1 MAKSIFGLNLRT
13 RFFLERRFPRN
24 AVTSTRPWFSLT
36 VEKPS
41 WKLLFWA
48 DLELVSQN
56 YYFCQTIRLCHF
68 CASAVLTPRL
78 YWWSKNSVIQ
88 FDKSISLK
96 LEIMCTNEK
105 HFRFSQKQLIFHSE
119 LFLIRP
125 YPPDKPKANMA
136 SLGQFWSACTSQAT
150 PNQKFNLQYFPSLV
164 TISMQKHRHS
174 LIRSR
179 ETDNQCVCWL
189 L

>member
-1 MAKSIFGLNLRT
+1 
-13 RFFLERRFPRN
+13 
-24 AVTSTRPWFSLT
+24 
-36 VEKPS
+36 
-41 WKLLFWA
+41 
-48 DLELVSQN
+48 
-56 YYFCQTIRLCHF
+56 
-68 CASAVLTPRL
+68 
-78 YWWSKNSVIQ
+78 
-88 FDKSISLK
+88 
-96 LEIMCTNEK
+96 MCTDEK
-105 HFRFSQKQLIFHSE
+105 HFRFSEKQLIFHSE